1 MVKKIFSLLIVSF
14 LCLSSFAQHH
24 EEPDIEELENEANQL
39 EEKSQEQIDQSLQD
53 SFYIIDAQRKRNL
66 DPHLTSYAADA
77 QVLTGLYEGLFS
89 YNPVTLEPQYAI
101 AQDYKISRD
110 KKRITFIL
118 RDNARFSNG
127 DKITAES
134 VKESW
139 LLLLANPLAPY
150 SSLLDI
156 VRGAREYRNGQGSK
170 DDVGIYA
177 LDDRKLSVYLNS
189 PANYLPKVLCHAA
202 FSVIHKDKNVFSG
215 PYVISYSDS
224 ASLCL
229 TKNEYYWDIENTN
242 INTFL
247 FVQSNDADQNTIAYN
262 SGSFSWVDSDFQVE
276 KLLNK
281 KAIQMNA
288 EFGTTYYFFK
298 LTSRKPKDKRKA
310 FNPWD
315 YPEFRNA
322 VVEVMPWD
330 SLRQSSIVP
339 ATSFVY
345 PLTGYPQVEGF
356 DYTDE
361 IEAKLKMEEAK
372 EKYGLDKDS
381 RIELILE
388 ISEGASNPLIE
399 EALKTSLDLI
409 GVDLVIRKLP
419 VYEYLANVR
428 DTDAD
433 LLSYSWIGDF
443 ADPLAFLSL
452 FQGDSTLNDSGW
464 NNSEF
469 DELLNQ
475 AASTSSDIER
485 YELLAKA
492 EELLLDSGMVLPVS
506 HPVAFNI
513 IDLDEVGGWAN
524 NAFNIHPLKYIF
536 KKITHSTA
544 PNIVMN
550 IQ

>member
-1 MVKKIFSLLIVSF
+1 MIKKFSLLLIIS
-14 LCLSSFAQHH
+14 LLSLNVFAQNH
-24 EEPDIEELENEANQL
+24 EEPDIEELEREANQD
-39 EEKSQEQIDQSLQD
+39 EESQVQIDQSLQD
-53 SFYIIDAQRKRNL
+53 SFYVIDAVRKRNL
-66 DPHLTSYAADA
+66 DPQLTTYAADA
-77 QVLTGLYEGLFS
+77 QILSGLYEGLFS

-110 KKRITFIL
+110 KKRITFVL
-118 RDNARFSNG
+118 RDNAYFSNG
-127 DKITAES
+127 EKITAES

-139 LLLLANPLAPY
+139 LQLLANPMAPY

-156 VRGAREYRNGQGSK
+156 VRGAREYRNGQGNK
-170 DDVGIYA
+170 EDVGIFV
-177 LDDRKLSVYLNS
+177 LDDRRLSVYLNS
-189 PANYLPKVLCHAA
+189 PANYLPKVLCHSA
-202 FSVIHKDKNVFSG
+202 FSIVHKDKNVFSG

-224 ASLCL
+224 SSLVL
-229 TKNEYYWDIENTN
+229 TKNEYYWDLENTN
-242 INTFL
+242 INSFY
-247 FVQSNDADQNTIAYN
+247 FIQSNDADQNTLAYN
-262 SGSFSWVDSDFQVE
+262 AGTVSWVDSDIQMD
-276 KLLNK
+276 KLLNTNS
-281 KAIQMNA
+281 IQMNA

-298 LTSRKPKDKRKA
+298 LTARKPQEKRKE

-315 YPEFRNA
+315 YPEFRKA
-322 VVEVMPWD
+322 VIEVMPWD
-330 SLRQSSIVP
+330 SLRQSSFVS
-339 ATSFVY
+339 ASSFVY

-361 IEAKLKMEEAK
+361 IEAKIIMEEAK
-372 EKYGLDKDS
+372 EKYGLDKDL
-381 RIELILE
+381 RIPLVLE

-399 EALKTSLDLI
+399 EALKTSLDII
-409 GVDLVIRKLP
+409 GVDLIIRKLP
-419 VYEYLANVR
+419 VYDYLANVR
-428 DTDAD
+428 NTDAD

-443 ADPLAFLSL
+443 ADPLAFLTL

-464 NNSEF
+464 ANSEY
-469 DELLNQ
+469 DQLLKE
-475 AASTSSDIER
+475 AASTSSEQDR

-492 EELLLDSGMVLPVS
+492 EILLLDSGMVMPIS

-536 KKITHSTA
+536 KKLTPSTA

>member
-1 MVKKIFSLLIVSF
+1 
-14 LCLSSFAQHH
+14 
-24 EEPDIEELENEANQL
+24 
-39 EEKSQEQIDQSLQD
+39 
-53 SFYIIDAQRKRNL
+53 
-66 DPHLTSYAADA
+66 
-77 QVLTGLYEGLFS
+77 
-89 YNPVTLEPQYAI
+89 
-101 AQDYKISRD
+101 
-110 KKRITFIL
+110 
-118 RDNARFSNG
+118 
-127 DKITAES
+127 
-134 VKESW
+134 
-139 LLLLANPLAPY
+139 
-150 SSLLDI
+150 
-156 VRGAREYRNGQGSK
+156 
-170 DDVGIYA
+170 
-177 LDDRKLSVYLNS
+177 
-189 PANYLPKVLCHAA
+189 
-202 FSVIHKDKNVFSG
+202 
-215 PYVISYSDS
+215 
-224 ASLCL
+224 
-229 TKNEYYWDIENTN
+229 
-242 INTFL
+242 
-247 FVQSNDADQNTIAYN
+247 
-262 SGSFSWVDSDFQVE
+262 
-276 KLLNK
+276 
-281 KAIQMNA
+281 MNA

-298 LTSRKPKDKRKA
+298 LTSRKPEDKRKS